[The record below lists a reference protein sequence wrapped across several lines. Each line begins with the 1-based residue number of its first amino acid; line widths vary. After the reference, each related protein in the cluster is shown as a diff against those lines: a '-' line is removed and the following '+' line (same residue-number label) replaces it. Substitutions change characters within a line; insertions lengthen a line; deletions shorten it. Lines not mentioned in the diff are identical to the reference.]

1 MQAVTGPHVHTVVNF
16 PARRCLELFKTH
28 SVKLGRDPDK
38 VCEAGEGEGA
48 GEEAQGA
55 ELGVAVLTPLLGARL
70 GQTSRVPGSVVWRQ
84 EMV

>member
-1 MQAVTGPHVHTVVNF
+1 MQAVTRPHVHTVVNF

-28 SVKLGRDPDK
+28 SVQLGRDPDK

-48 GEEAQGA
+48 GEDAQGA
-55 ELGVAVLTPLLGARL
+55 QLGVAVLAPLLRARL
-70 GQTSRVPGSVVWRQ
+70 GQTSRVPGSVAWRQ